1 VKCAPWPEACHTNA
15 DNIEWILLPE
25 HRMKPLFLV
34 TVVTTILAS
43 ACATSPRATSGPS
56 PNVTPRD
63 TTGADTTAR
72 DTTGRMPTDT
82 SAVPLRALLER

>member
-1 VKCAPWPEACHTNA
+1 M
-15 DNIEWILLPE
+15 DLLPE

-63 TTGADTTAR
+63 TTAADTTAR
-72 DTTGRMPTDT
+72 DTTRRMPTDT
-82 SAVPLRALLER
+82 GAASLRTLLER